1 MAKNWS
7 KERDFKSRK
16 HYGSVALPG
25 EHSSKINYGSIA
37 EDKSKRNESETGQSD
52 RRASEVLSPVQLL
65 DKSGCGDQK
74 SPGRKIRARLSDL
87 GLPGKPATKDK
98 ALQLGPKRKLTER
111 PGYSKL
117 SLDHSKLSDTKKI
130 RSHLFSDTK
139 KSPLR
144 KKSPQRNRHAQGHTG
159 YKSPVKQM
167 IKPIP
172 VETSFNTTTRKPDNK
187 SG

>member
-130 RSHLFSDTK
+130 RSHLFNLLGPSLQLDHRLGLKTKEANRREDKHDTM
-139 KSPLR
+139 R
-144 KKSPQRNRHAQGHTG
+144 KQKRR
-159 YKSPVKQM
+159 
-167 IKPIP
+167 
-172 VETSFNTTTRKPDNK
+172 
-187 SG
+187 